1 MGDLD
6 FEPTETIHNTNSCH
20 LKNAAVIPIVSEL
33 LGVDGKSLGEA
44 LTSNTVVTRGES
56 IVKENSAQEAESTR
70 DAMSKVLYGR
80 LFDWIVNQI
89 NRLLNPSKSQRD
101 DLLTLGLL
109 DIFGFENFKSNSME
123 QLMINIANEQIQF
136 YFNQHIFKME
146 QQEYLNEEIPVSVVT
161 FNDNRPLLDLLL
173 NRPMGL
179 LALLDE
185 ESHFPNATDTSLVD
199 KFHNN
204 LRSPNY
210 VRPKGNSLNFTVCH
224 YAGKVQYDARNF
236 LEKNRFYIPLEIIQ
250 LHRQSSIPLIRSLF
264 GSPLTKTGHL
274 FQSSSLDL
282 TSQENGDVTTT
293 PSSTGLVS
301 QTKAQQTVSTYFRL
315 SLLELLQ
322 KLNRSSPH
330 FVRCLKPN
338 DSKKPQT
345 FVVDKI
351 IEQLNYTGIMET
363 IAIRRQGYSH
373 RIAYPDFVAR
383 YAFLAFS
390 FDEEVIPNKETAR
403 LLMLRLHLDGYAL
416 GRTKLFL
423 KYYHIEFLSREY
435 ERQLKKIIKV
445 QSYARRW
452 LAKRKAFRI
461 KQIIIKQ
468 LQDMQKQKKF
478 TESQQPFQRHPQPMK
493 HNVGWLG
500 RKRGPALEN
509 KAPDPRNNKSANR
522 QDSPDLPSSGKD
534 RSKNPNKAAILIQKC
549 VRGYLTRKKVK
560 AHQTKEQMQHQK
572 LEMTKNSIPH
582 FQATRMQLYQNQQQQ
597 KNICQSTTKQESKIM
612 PTHLHHQESRMSSHE
627 RRPIISD
634 NK

>member
-1 MGDLD
+1 M
-6 FEPTETIHNTNSCH
+6 
-20 LKNAAVIPIVSEL
+20 
-33 LGVDGKSLGEA
+33 
-44 LTSNTVVTRGES
+44 
-56 IVKENSAQEAESTR
+56 KENSAQQAESTR

-89 NRLLNPSKSQRD
+89 NRLLNPLRSQRE
-101 DLLTLGLL
+101 DLLTVGLL
-109 DIFGFENFKSNSME
+109 DIFGFENFKQNSME

-173 NRPMGL
+173 SRPMGL

-185 ESHFPNATDTSLVD
+185 ESHFPNATDASLVE

-204 LRSPNY
+204 LKSPQY
-210 VRPKGNSLNFTVCH
+210 VRPKGNSLNFTICH

-250 LHRQSSIPLIRSLF
+250 MHRQSSIPLIRSLF

-274 FQSSSLDL
+274 FQSSCLDL
-282 TSQENGDVTTT
+282 SSPDSEA
-293 PSSTGLVS
+293 PSTSTGLVS
-301 QTKAQQTVSTYFRL
+301 QTKAQQTVSTYFRF

-338 DSKKPQT
+338 DTKKPQT

-351 IEQLNYTGIMET
+351 LEQLNYTGIMET
-363 IAIRRQGYSH
+363 IAIRRQGYSN

-390 FDEEVIPNKETAR
+390 FDEEVIPNKDTAR
-403 LLMLRLHLDGYAL
+403 LLMTRLRLDGFAL
-416 GRTKLFL
+416 GKTKLFL

-435 ERQLKKIIKV
+435 ERQLKKIIIV
-445 QSYARRW
+445 QAYARRW
-452 LAKRKAFRI
+452 LAKRRVSRI
-461 KQIIIKQ
+461 KQMILKQ
-468 LQDMQKQKKF
+468 LKDLQKQKKF
-478 TESQQPFQRHPQPMK
+478 QESQQSFQRQQQPIK
-493 HNVGWLG
+493 SSGVGWLG
-500 RKRGPALEN
+500 RKRVAAEN
-509 KAPDPRNNKSANR
+509 KASPDPRNCKTANR
-522 QDSPDLPSSGKD
+522 QDSPELPSTDKD
-534 RSKNPNKAAILIQKC
+534 REKKPTANKAAILIQKC

-560 AHQTKEQMQHQK
+560 AIQTKDHHQR
-572 LEMTKNSIPH
+572 LEKKSNIPQ
-582 FQATRMQLYQNQQQQ
+582 FQATRMQLYQQHQQ
-597 KNICQSTTKQESKIM
+597 NNVSLALNKQESRI
-612 PTHLHHQESRMSSHE
+612 THNKDSRISSHDK
-627 RRPIISD
+627 RPLIITSD